1 MLEDAINMTLSPEE
15 AARQLLEVIP
25 VVMREIRSE
34 MRSRRSPDLT
44 IPQFRALSFV
54 NRNVGSSLL
63 EVANHLGLTS
73 PSTSRLVDGLIYRNM
88 MTREDHPDDR
98 RRVKLIVTNIGKQIL
113 EASRQDALTYLSAKL
128 SSINTD
134 DREAIIKAMN
144 VLQPI
149 FSDNAKTR
157 TGLK

>member
-1 MLEDAINMTLSPEE
+1 MTLSPKE

-44 IPQFRALSFV
+44 VPQFRTLSFV
-54 NRNVGSSLL
+54 SRNVGTSLL
-63 EVANHLGLTS
+63 DVANHLGLTP

-88 MTREDHPDDR
+88 MTREDHPEDR
-98 RRVKLIVTNIGKQIL
+98 RRVKLTVTHVGEQIL
-113 EASRQDALTYLSAKL
+113 EASRQDALTYLSTKL
-128 SSINTD
+128 SNITAN
-134 DREAIIKAMN
+134 DRETIVKAMN

-149 FSDNAKTR
+149 FTSEAKTR
-157 TGLK
+157 MGLK

>member
-1 MLEDAINMTLSPEE
+1 LLEDAINMTLSPKE

-44 IPQFRALSFV
+44 VPQFRTLSFV
-54 NRNVGSSLL
+54 SRNVGTSLL
-63 EVANHLGLTS
+63 DVANHLGLTP

-88 MTREDHPDDR
+88 MTREDHPEDR
-98 RRVKLIVTNIGKQIL
+98 RRVKLTVTHVGEQIL
-113 EASRQDALTYLSAKL
+113 EASRQDALTYLSTKL
-128 SSINTD
+128 SNITAN
-134 DREAIIKAMN
+134 DRETIVKAMN

-149 FSDNAKTR
+149 FTSEAKTR
-157 TGLK
+157 MGLK

>member
-1 MLEDAINMTLSPEE
+1 MTLSPKE
-15 AARQLLEVIP
+15 AAHQLLEVIP

-44 IPQFRALSFV
+44 VPQFRTLSFV

-63 EVANHLGLTS
+63 QVAYHLGLTP
-73 PSTSRLVDGLIYRNM
+73 PSSSKLVDGLISRNM
-88 MTREDHPDDR
+88 MKREDHPNDR
-98 RRVKLIVTNIGKQIL
+98 RRVKLTVTHLGEQIL

-128 SSINTD
+128 STINAD
-134 DREAIIKAMN
+134 DRETIVKAMN

-149 FSDNAKTR
+149 FTSDAKT
-157 TGLK
+157 TTELK

>member
-1 MLEDAINMTLSPEE
+1 MTLSPKE
-15 AARQLLEVIP
+15 AAHQLLEVIP

-44 IPQFRALSFV
+44 VPQFRTLSFV

-63 EVANHLGLTS
+63 QVAYHLGLTP
-73 PSTSRLVDGLIYRNM
+73 PSTSKLVDGLISRNM
-88 MTREDHPDDR
+88 MKREDHPNDR
-98 RRVKLIVTNIGKQIL
+98 RRVKLTVTHLGEQIL

-128 SSINTD
+128 STINAD
-134 DREAIIKAMN
+134 DRETIVKAMN

-149 FSDNAKTR
+149 FTSDAKT
-157 TGLK
+157 TTELK